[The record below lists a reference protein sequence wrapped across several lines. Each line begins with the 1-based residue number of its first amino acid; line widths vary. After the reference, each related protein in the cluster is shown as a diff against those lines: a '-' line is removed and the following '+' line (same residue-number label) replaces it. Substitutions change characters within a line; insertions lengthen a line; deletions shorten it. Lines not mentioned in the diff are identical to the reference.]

1 MSAHGTRTLF
11 FNSPASFA
19 ATGRE
24 KKIHFFLSFWH
35 CSAVARPLATVT
47 RQWPRRI
54 ELVELH
60 RFVSHTN
67 PLTPLPA
74 EIPCKK
80 CKKCKKCKTL
90 VRHFDVY
97 QKDTIWFFCDATEGF
112 AYGLSNKKKSE
123 ALASRQVPQTKP
135 VN

>member
-1 MSAHGTRTLF
+1 MSAHGTLTLF
-11 FNSPASFA
+11 FPITPSFA

-24 KKIHFFLSFWH
+24 KNFSFFLSFWH

-60 RFVSHTN
+60 RFVSHTKALG
-67 PLTPLPA
+67 PLWA
-74 EIPCKK
+74 EISCKK
-80 CKKCKKCKTL
+80 CEKCKKAKTL

-97 QKDTIWFFCDATEGF
+97 QKDTIWFFCDATKGF

-123 ALASRQVPQTKP
+123 ALPSRQVPQTKP

>member
-1 MSAHGTRTLF
+1 MSAHGTLVSFSRFL
-11 FNSPASFA
+11 PSFA

-24 KKIHFFLSFWH
+24 KKFSFFLSFWH
-35 CSAVARPLATVT
+35 CSAVARRLATVT

-80 CKKCKKCKTL
+80 CEKCKKAKTL

-123 ALASRQVPQTKP
+123 SLASRQVPQTLS